1 MPRFGYA
8 CISNIMGLTTG
19 HTCRLQAATPEK
31 LRGLIEVNLD
41 SLRAILQHNVAHEW
55 LLFRVASSVIPF
67 GSHPVN
73 DLRWWEEFAE
83 PLADIGQYAR
93 QHNIRLSMHPGQYT
107 VLNSPDA
114 AICAASVAELSFQAR
129 FLDSLGLDSQH
140 KLVLHIGGVYGD
152 KAAARERFAD
162 AANNL
167 PDNVRARLVVEND
180 DRQYTLG
187 DALYISGRTALPVV
201 YDNLHDAMNPSEQ
214 PVEALLPDVFATWKA
229 ADGPPKT
236 HFSSQA
242 VGERRG
248 KHAEL
253 IDVVEF
259 QQLLERNS
267 NVGDFDVMVEAKG
280 KDFALYTAFETM
292 RQEMTPLISL
302 S

>member
-19 HTCRLQAATPEK
+19 HTCRLQAVTPEK
-31 LRGLIEVNLD
+31 LQGLITVNLD
-41 SLRAILQHNVAHEW
+41 SLRAILRHNVAHEW
-55 LLFRVASSVIPF
+55 LLFRIGSNVIPF
-67 GSHPVN
+67 GSHPIN
-73 DLRWWEEFAE
+73 ELRWWEEFAQ
-83 PLADIGQYAR
+83 PLAEIGRYAR

-114 AICAASVAELSFQAR
+114 AIRKASIAELSYQAR

-152 KAAARERFAD
+152 KTTARNRFAD
-162 AANNL
+162 AANDL
-167 PDNVRARLVVEND
+167 PDIVRARLVIEND
-180 DRQYTLG
+180 DRHYTLS
-187 DALYISGRTALPVV
+187 DALYIAERTGLPVV
-201 YDNLHDAMNPSEQ
+201 YDNLHDALNPSDHSAA
-214 PVEALLPDVFATWKA
+214 ALLPEVFATWKDV
-229 ADGPPKT
+229 DGPPKT

-242 VGERRG
+242 AGERRG

-259 QQLLERNS
+259 QQILDQNAR
-267 NVGDFDVMVEAKG
+267 VGNFDVMVEAKG

-292 RQEMTPLISL
+292 RKETAPLIAL